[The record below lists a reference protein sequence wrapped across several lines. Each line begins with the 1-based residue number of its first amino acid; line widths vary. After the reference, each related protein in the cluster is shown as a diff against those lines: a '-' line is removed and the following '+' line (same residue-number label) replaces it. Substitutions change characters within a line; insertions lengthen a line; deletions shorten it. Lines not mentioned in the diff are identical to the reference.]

1 VALDAR
7 LAAARTLMAALEREA
22 AAAGFTLLL
31 LDGSPCDTVFF
42 YKQLTESSSAAS
54 SAPRIS

>member
-1 VALDAR
+1 
-7 LAAARTLMAALEREA
+7 MAALEREA